1 MLTLC
6 LITPGDLA
14 ILTAG
19 LGTTTVTSPDRS
31 CGMGTVTRP
40 RLGAEPFC

>member
-6 LITPGDLA
+6 LITPGGLA
-14 ILTAG
+14 IATAG
-19 LGTTTVTSPDRS
+19 TGTASVTSPARS

>member
-14 ILTAG
+14 ILIGGYRYHVGDRAG
-19 LGTTTVTSPDRS
+19 QVVR
-31 CGMGTVTRP
+31 MGTVTRP
-40 RLGAEPFC
+40 RLPAEPFC

>member
-14 ILTAG
+14 ILIGGYRYHVGDRAGQVVRRVYCDKATAG
-19 LGTTTVTSPDRS
+19 R
-31 CGMGTVTRP
+31 
-40 RLGAEPFC
+40 